1 LTLYGAWDTVIS
13 GETRALPEKNRRR
26 LTMNGIHKRRQALRV
41 AVAALAA
48 VGALAAAQVQAQ
60 GKPVVLRFVSDFQG
74 PPHPAGLAMKHFG
87 DRLPQV
93 IAGSEARL
101 YYAGALYT
109 IPEAFEAMRQGNLE
123 MTWMQMGKAAPV
135 DPYMMAVVGP
145 GVLTTPGAVDQF
157 EKTKT
162 YQTLVD
168 RLQKQ
173 QAIKVFGAGHMSFG
187 MGVGGK
193 KRYLKP
199 EDFTGR
205 KVRSMGPAENPVLES
220 WKASPVVMAFGEVP
234 SAIESGVIDGLMTSI
249 GGWLGVRQ
257 QAPFYTTGGAG
268 VFTGD
273 YYMISASRRWWDRL
287 PKPTQDA
294 IEKLVAETIQLQKEL
309 NWCVDKLTYEKYGTK
324 DPSKPG
330 VYWMNAQESAQLTA
344 ALGDGPTRW
353 LKSKLP
359 PPAQQLVDNF
369 HKEGAALSRANP
381 VGSSWIEKVDC
392 SKHAAKIVI
401 R

>member
-1 LTLYGAWDTVIS
+1 MQ
-13 GETRALPEKNRRR
+13 TRIRGSLLSA
-26 LTMNGIHKRRQALRV
+26 A
-41 AVAALAA
+41 AALALFFA
-48 VGALAAAQVQAQ
+48 ASQALAE
-60 GKPVVLRFVSDFQG
+60 GKPVVLRFAADFSP
-74 PPHPAGLAMKHFG
+74 PPHPAGMALKHFH

-93 IAGSEARL
+93 LAGSEARI
-101 YYAGALYT
+101 YYAGALYS
-109 IPEAFEAMRQGNLE
+109 IPEAFEAMRAGNLE
-123 MTWMQMGKAAPV
+123 MAWMQMGKAAPV
-135 DPYMMAVVGP
+135 DPWMMTVVGP
-145 GVLTTPGAVDQF
+145 GILTTPGAVDGF

-162 YQTLVD
+162 YQMLVD
-168 RLQKQ
+168 RLQKNQ
-173 QAIKVFGAGHMSFG
+173 LIKVFGAAHMSFG

-234 SAIESGVIDGLMTSI
+234 TALESGVIDGLMTSI
-249 GGWLGVRQ
+249 GGWLAVKQ
-257 QAPFYTTGGAG
+257 QSPYYTTGGAG
-268 VFTGD
+268 VVTGD
-273 YYMISASRRWWDRL
+273 YYMVAASRRWWDRL

-294 IEKLVAETIQLQKEL
+294 VEKLVSETIQLEKEL

-330 VYWMNAQESAQLTA
+330 VYWMTPQESAQLTA
-344 ALGDGPTRW
+344 ALGEGPMRW
-353 LKSKLP
+353 VKSKVP
-359 PPAQQLVDNF
+359 PPAQPWVDTF
-369 HKEGAALSRANP
+369 RKEGAELSRANP

-392 SKHAAKIVI
+392 SKHASQIVI